1 MVQWVLTKY
10 CEGIRKGTLKYCMSM
25 KSTVDSDN
33 FEILHIIIHINI
45 KIYVMHDHSEH
56 TTKLFVPLQ
65 GHALSHAI
73 FCKTI
78 KIKPSKYREFVFA
91 CIKLS
96 FILMFTD
103 CPMVIHLPHDGILQC
118 SYLDMLYRR
127 LHKHVGQSLSDIHT
141 HYFFLLILI
150 LLFPWSLFLCAMLA
164 AYP

>member
-25 KSTVDSDN
+25 KFTVDSDN
-33 FEILHIIIHINI
+33 FEIIFLHIIIHIHI

-73 FCKTI
+73 FCKKI
-78 KIKPSKYREFVFA
+78 KIRPSKYLKFD
-91 CIKLS
+91 IN
-96 FILMFTD
+96 FTD
-103 CPMVIHLPHDGILQC
+103 CLVVINLPHDGILQC
-118 SYLDMLYRR
+118 SYLDRLYRR

-150 LLFPWSLFLCAMLA
+150 LLFPWSLFLCATLA